1 MALATVE
8 IPNEHTRTQTEAQPR
23 SPWLPPVRVTGAL
36 APILATTRQRVAG
49 LRASRDALRLAAERA
64 AAPPPFADALR
75 GDAVAVIAEVKRRSP
90 SAGAIAQRLSPGA
103 HARAYSAGGASAISV
118 LTDEV
123 YFGGSL
129 ADLDAVREAVAL
141 PLLRKDFILD
151 ELQLY
156 EARAH
161 GASAVLLIVR
171 ALEPLRLR
179 DLAQAARELGLAPLV
194 EVHHRDELD
203 RALAVEPGAV
213 GVNARDLDTFRVEM
227 ERMEPILRAVPAGV
241 TAIAESGLRR
251 RPDVERVAAWGADAV
266 LIGSAFAA
274 AADPEGAVRGCTG
287 VARRG
292 RAP

>member
-1 MALATVE
+1 
-8 IPNEHTRTQTEAQPR
+8 
-23 SPWLPPVRVTGAL
+23 
-36 APILATTRQRVAG
+36 
-49 LRASRDALRLAAERA
+49 
-64 AAPPPFADALR
+64 
-75 GDAVAVIAEVKRRSP
+75 
-90 SAGAIAQRLSPGA
+90 
-103 HARAYSAGGASAISV
+103 V

-129 ADLDAVREAVAL
+129 ADLDVVREAVAL

-179 DLAQAARELGLAPLV
+179 DLAQAARALELAPLV
-194 EVHHRDELD
+194 EVHDRDELD

-227 ERMEPILRAVPAGV
+227 ERIEPILRAVPAGV

-266 LIGSAFAA
+266 LIGSAVAA
-274 AADPEGAVRGCTG
+274 SADPEGTVRGLTG
-287 VARRG
+287 VPRWG
-292 RAP
+292 RAA